1 MKKSQRFIAGAAAL
15 LAVSTTF
22 ATEGGGSTYPVGAEN
37 HLAGAAPPPGVYV
50 LEYVNVYS
58 ASRLNDGQGNALP
71 VPGFKVKAN
80 AAATRIAWVTTTPVM
95 GGQLVA
101 HAILPLVSVK
111 VSAAG
116 QSSSRSGLGDI
127 SLGTGVAWHH
137 SPQLHS
143 VAALDLVVPVGGYDA
158 SRAVNIGRNYASI
171 QPAYLVSWIDP
182 NGLNADAKVG
192 MSLNRTNK
200 DTGYRSGNELNIDY
214 ALGWGLGNGW
224 VVGVGGH
231 LYQQLSDDRRNGQA
245 VPGNKGRSYAAGP
258 NLKYDSGKGW
268 FITAKLNKEFS
279 VRSRSEGTSFWIK
292 TTIPF

>member
-1 MKKSQRFIAGAAAL
+1 MKHTQLCLGAAL
-15 LAVSTTF
+15 LTAASASF

-58 ASRLNDGQGNALP
+58 ADRVNDGQGQAVP
-71 VPGFKVKAN
+71 IPGFKVNAV
-80 AAATRIAWVTTTPVM
+80 AAATRIAWVTNTPVM

-101 HAILPLVSVK
+101 HAILPLVKVK

-116 QSSSRSGLGDI
+116 QSSSSSGLGDV
-127 SLGTGVAWHH
+127 SLGAGVAWHH

-143 VAALDLVVPVGGYDA
+143 VAALDIVLPVGRYDA
-158 SRAVNIGRNYASI
+158 ARPVNVGRNYASI

-182 NGLNADAKVG
+182 NGLNADAKIG
-192 MSLNRTNK
+192 LNLNRTNN
-200 DTGYRSGNELNIDY
+200 DTGYRSGTELNIDY

-224 VVGVGGH
+224 VVGVGGNI
-231 LYQQLSDDRRNGQA
+231 YQQLSDDKRHGQS
-245 VPGNKGRSYAAGP
+245 VPGAKGRAYSAGP

-268 FITAKLNKEFS
+268 FITAKLAKEFS
-279 VRSRSEGTSFWIK
+279 VRSRSEGTQFWIK

>member
-1 MKKSQRFIAGAAAL
+1 MKHTPLCLGAAL
-15 LAVSTTF
+15 LTAATVSF

-58 ASRLNDGQGNALP
+58 ADRVNDGQGQAVP
-71 VPGFKVKAN
+71 IPGFKVNAV
-80 AAATRIAWVTTTPVM
+80 AAATRIAWVTNTPVM

-101 HAILPLVSVK
+101 HAILPLVKVK

-116 QSSSRSGLGDI
+116 RSSSSSGLGDV
-127 SLGTGVAWHH
+127 SLGAGVTWHH

-143 VAALDLVVPVGGYDA
+143 VAALDIVLPVGRYDA
-158 SRAVNIGRNYASI
+158 ARPVNVGRNYASI

-182 NGLNADAKVG
+182 NGLNADAKIG
-192 MSLNRTNK
+192 LNLNRTNN

-224 VVGVGGH
+224 VVGVGGNI
-231 LYQQLSDDRRNGQA
+231 YQQLSEDKNHGQS
-245 VPGNKGRSYAAGP
+245 VPGSKGRAYSAGT

-268 FITAKLNKEFS
+268 FITAKLAKEFS
-279 VRSRSEGTSFWIK
+279 VRSRSEGTQFWIK

>member
-1 MKKSQRFIAGAAAL
+1 MKHTQLCLGAAL
-15 LAVSTTF
+15 LTAASASF

-58 ASRLNDGQGNALP
+58 ADRVNDGQGQAVP
-71 VPGFKVKAN
+71 IPGFKVNAV
-80 AAATRIAWVTTTPVM
+80 AAATRIAWVTNTPVM

-101 HAILPLVSVK
+101 HAILPLVKVK

-116 QSSSRSGLGDI
+116 QSSSSSGLGDV
-127 SLGTGVAWHH
+127 SLGAGVAWHH

-143 VAALDLVVPVGGYDA
+143 VAALDIVLPVGKYDA
-158 SRAVNIGRNYASI
+158 SRPVNVGRNYASV

-182 NGLNADAKVG
+182 NGLNADAKIG
-192 MSLNRTNK
+192 LNLNRTNK
-200 DTGYRSGNELNIDY
+200 DTAYRSGTELNIDY

-224 VVGVGGH
+224 VLGVGGNI
-231 LYQQLSDDRRNGQA
+231 YQQLSEDKSHGQS
-245 VPGNKGRSYAAGP
+245 VPGSKGRAYSAGP

-268 FITAKLNKEFS
+268 FITAKLAREFS
-279 VRSRSEGTSFWIK
+279 VRSRSEGTQFWIK

>member
-1 MKKSQRFIAGAAAL
+1 MNKTTLSLAAL
-15 LAVSTTF
+15 ALLSATSASF

-58 ASRLNDGQGNALP
+58 ADRLNDGQGNAVP

-116 QSSSRSGLGDI
+116 QSSSRSGLGDV

-143 VAALDLVVPVGGYDA
+143 VMALDLVLPVGQYDA
-158 SRAVNIGRNYASI
+158 ARPVNIGRNYASL

-182 NGLNADAKVG
+182 AGFNADAKIG
-192 MSLNRTNK
+192 LNLNRTNK

-224 VVGVGGH
+224 VLGVGGH
-231 LYQQLSDDRRNGQA
+231 LYQQLSDDRRNGETVA
-245 VPGNKGRSYAAGP
+245 GNKGRSYAAGP

-268 FITAKLNKEFS
+268 FITAKLSKEFS
-279 VRSRSEGTSFWIK
+279 VRSRTEGTSFWIK

>member
-1 MKKSQRFIAGAAAL
+1 MKHTKLYLGAAL
-15 LAVSTTF
+15 LTAASASF
-22 ATEGGGSTYPVGAEN
+22 ATEGGGSTYPIGAEN

-58 ASRLNDGQGNALP
+58 ADRVNDGQGQAVP
-71 VPGFKVKAN
+71 IPGFKVNAV
-80 AAATRIAWVTTTPVM
+80 AAATRIAWVTNTPVM

-101 HAILPLVSVK
+101 HAILPLVKVK

-116 QSSSRSGLGDI
+116 QSSSSSGLGDV
-127 SLGTGVAWHH
+127 SLGAGVAWHH

-143 VAALDLVVPVGGYDA
+143 VAALDIVLPVGRYDA
-158 SRAVNIGRNYASI
+158 TRPVNVGRNYASI

-182 NGLNADAKVG
+182 NGLNADAKIG
-192 MSLNRTNK
+192 LSLNRTNN

-224 VVGVGGH
+224 VLGVGGNI
-231 LYQQLSDDRRNGQA
+231 YQQLSEDKSHGQS
-245 VPGNKGRSYAAGP
+245 VRDSKGRAYSAGP

-268 FITAKLNKEFS
+268 FITAKLAREFS
-279 VRSRSEGTSFWIK
+279 VRSRSEGTQFWIK

>member
-1 MKKSQRFIAGAAAL
+1 MKHTPLCLGAAL
-15 LAVSTTF
+15 LTAATASF

-58 ASRLNDGQGNALP
+58 ADRVNDGQGQAVP
-71 VPGFKVKAN
+71 IPGFKVNAV
-80 AAATRIAWVTTTPVM
+80 AAATRIAWVTNTPVM

-101 HAILPLVSVK
+101 HAILPLVKVK

-116 QSSSRSGLGDI
+116 RSSSSSGLGDV
-127 SLGTGVAWHH
+127 SLGVGVAWHH

-143 VAALDLVVPVGGYDA
+143 VAALDIVLPVGRYDA
-158 SRAVNIGRNYASI
+158 ARPVNVGRNYASI

-182 NGLNADAKVG
+182 NGLNADAKIG
-192 MSLNRTNK
+192 LNLNRTNN

-224 VVGVGGH
+224 VVGVGGNI
-231 LYQQLSDDRRNGQA
+231 YQQLSDDKRHGQS
-245 VPGNKGRSYAAGP
+245 VPGAKGRAYSAGP

-268 FITAKLNKEFS
+268 FITAKLAREFS
-279 VRSRSEGTSFWIK
+279 VRSRSEGPQFWIK

>member
-1 MKKSQRFIAGAAAL
+1 MKHTPLCLGAAL
-15 LAVSTTF
+15 LTAATVSF

-58 ASRLNDGQGNALP
+58 ADRVNDGQGQAVP
-71 VPGFKVKAN
+71 IPGFKVNAV
-80 AAATRIAWVTTTPVM
+80 AAATRIAWVTNTPVM

-101 HAILPLVSVK
+101 HAILPLVKVK

-116 QSSSRSGLGDI
+116 RSSSSSGLGDV
-127 SLGTGVAWHH
+127 SLGAGVVWHH

-143 VAALDLVVPVGGYDA
+143 VAALDIVLPVGQYDA
-158 SRAVNIGRNYASI
+158 ARPVNVGRNYASI

-182 NGLNADAKVG
+182 NGLNADAKIG
-192 MSLNRTNK
+192 LNLNRTNN

-224 VVGVGGH
+224 VVGVGGNI
-231 LYQQLSDDRRNGQA
+231 YQQLSDDKRHGQS
-245 VPGNKGRSYAAGP
+245 VPGAKGRAYSAGP

-268 FITAKLNKEFS
+268 FITAKLAKEFS
-279 VRSRSEGTSFWIK
+279 VRSRSEGTQFWIK

>member
-1 MKKSQRFIAGAAAL
+1 MNKTTLSLAAL
-15 LAVSTTF
+15 ALLSATSASF

-58 ASRLNDGQGNALP
+58 ADRLNDGQGNAVP

-116 QSSSRSGLGDI
+116 QSSSRSGLGDV

-143 VAALDLVVPVGGYDA
+143 VMALDLVLPVGQYDA
-158 SRAVNIGRNYASI
+158 ARPVNIGRNYASL

-182 NGLNADAKVG
+182 AGFNADAKIG
-192 MSLNRTNK
+192 LNLNRTNK
-200 DTGYRSGNELNIDY
+200 DTSYRSGNELNIDY

-224 VVGVGGH
+224 VLGVGGH
-231 LYQQLSDDRRNGQA
+231 LYQQLSDDRRHGETVA
-245 VPGNKGRSYAAGP
+245 GNKGRSYAAGP

-268 FITAKLNKEFS
+268 FITAKLSKEFS
-279 VRSRSEGTSFWIK
+279 VRSRTEGTSFWIK

>member
-1 MKKSQRFIAGAAAL
+1 MKHTPLCLGAAL
-15 LAVSTTF
+15 LTAASASF

-58 ASRLNDGQGNALP
+58 ADRVNDGQGQAVP
-71 VPGFKVKAN
+71 IPGFKVNAV
-80 AAATRIAWVTTTPVM
+80 AAATRIAWVTNTPVM

-101 HAILPLVSVK
+101 HAILPLVKVK

-116 QSSSRSGLGDI
+116 RSSSSSGLGDV
-127 SLGTGVAWHH
+127 SLGAGVAWHH

-143 VAALDLVVPVGGYDA
+143 VAALDIVLPVGRYDA
-158 SRAVNIGRNYASI
+158 ARPVNVGRNYASI

-182 NGLNADAKVG
+182 NGLNADAKIG
-192 MSLNRTNK
+192 LNLNRTNN

-224 VVGVGGH
+224 VLGVGGNI
-231 LYQQLSDDRRNGQA
+231 YQQLSDDKRLGQS
-245 VPGNKGRSYAAGP
+245 VPGAKGRAYSAGP

-268 FITAKLNKEFS
+268 FITAKLAREFS
-279 VRSRSEGTSFWIK
+279 VRSRSEGTQFWIK

>member
-1 MKKSQRFIAGAAAL
+1 MKHTQLCLGAAL
-15 LAVSTTF
+15 LTAASASF

-58 ASRLNDGQGNALP
+58 ADRVNDGQGQAVP
-71 VPGFKVKAN
+71 IPGFKVNAV
-80 AAATRIAWVTTTPVM
+80 AAATRIAWVTNTPVM

-101 HAILPLVSVK
+101 HAILPLVKVK

-116 QSSSRSGLGDI
+116 RSSSSSGLGDV
-127 SLGTGVAWHH
+127 SLGAGVAWHH

-143 VAALDLVVPVGGYDA
+143 VAALDIVLPVGRYDA
-158 SRAVNIGRNYASI
+158 TRQVNVGRNYASV
-171 QPAYLVSWIDP
+171 QPAYLVSWLDP
-182 NGLNADAKVG
+182 SGLNADAKIG
-192 MSLNRTNK
+192 LNLNRTNK
-200 DTGYRSGNELNIDY
+200 DTGYRSGTELNIDY

-224 VVGVGGH
+224 VLGVGGNI
-231 LYQQLSDDRRNGQA
+231 YQQLSEDKSHGQS
-245 VPGNKGRSYAAGP
+245 VPGAKGRAYSAGP

-268 FITAKLNKEFS
+268 FITAKLAREFS
-279 VRSRSEGTSFWIK
+279 VRSRSEGTQFWIK

>member
-1 MKKSQRFIAGAAAL
+1 MKHTQLCLGAAL
-15 LAVSTTF
+15 LTAASASF

-58 ASRLNDGQGNALP
+58 ADRVNDAQGQAVP
-71 VPGFKVKAN
+71 IPGFKVNAV
-80 AAATRIAWVTTTPVM
+80 AAATRIAWVTNTPVL

-101 HAILPLVSVK
+101 HAILPLVKVK

-116 QSSSRSGLGDI
+116 QSSSSSGLGDV
-127 SLGTGVAWHH
+127 SLGAGVAWHH

-143 VAALDLVVPVGGYDA
+143 VAALDIVLPVGRYDA
-158 SRAVNIGRNYASI
+158 ARPVNVGRNYASV

-182 NGLNADAKVG
+182 NGLNADAKIG
-192 MSLNRTNK
+192 LSLNRTNN

-224 VVGVGGH
+224 VLGVGGNI
-231 LYQQLSDDRRNGQA
+231 YQQLSEDKAKGQS
-245 VPGNKGRSYAAGP
+245 VPGSKGRAYSAGP

-268 FITAKLNKEFS
+268 FITAKLAREFS
-279 VRSRSEGTSFWIK
+279 VRSRSEGTQFWIK

>member
-1 MKKSQRFIAGAAAL
+1 MKHTPLCLGAAL
-15 LAVSTTF
+15 LTAATVSF

-58 ASRLNDGQGNALP
+58 ADRVNDGQGQAVP
-71 VPGFKVKAN
+71 IPGFKVNAV
-80 AAATRIAWVTTTPVM
+80 AAATRIAWVTNTPVM

-101 HAILPLVSVK
+101 HAILPLVKVK

-116 QSSSRSGLGDI
+116 RSSSSSGLGDV
-127 SLGTGVAWHH
+127 SLGAGVAWHH

-143 VAALDLVVPVGGYDA
+143 VAALDIVLPVGRYDA
-158 SRAVNIGRNYASI
+158 ARPVNVGRNYASI

-182 NGLNADAKVG
+182 NGLNADAKIG
-192 MSLNRTNK
+192 LNLNRTNK

-224 VVGVGGH
+224 VLGVGGNI
-231 LYQQLSDDRRNGQA
+231 YQQLSDDKRLGQS
-245 VPGNKGRSYAAGP
+245 VPGAKGRAYSAGP

-268 FITAKLNKEFS
+268 FITAKLAREFS
-279 VRSRSEGTSFWIK
+279 VRSRSEGTQFWIK

>member
-1 MKKSQRFIAGAAAL
+1 MNKTTLSLAAL
-15 LAVSTTF
+15 ALLSTASASF

-58 ASRLNDGQGNALP
+58 ADRLNDGQGNAVP

-116 QSSSRSGLGDI
+116 QSSSRSGLGDV

-143 VAALDLVVPVGGYDA
+143 VMALDLVLPVGQYDA
-158 SRAVNIGRNYASI
+158 ARPVNIGRNYASL

-182 NGLNADAKVG
+182 AGFNADAKIG
-192 MSLNRTNK
+192 LNLNRTNK

-224 VVGVGGH
+224 VLGVGGH
-231 LYQQLSDDRRNGQA
+231 LYQQLSDDRRNGETVA
-245 VPGNKGRSYAAGP
+245 GNKGRSYAAGP

-268 FITAKLNKEFS
+268 FITAKLSKEFS
-279 VRSRSEGTSFWIK
+279 VRSRTEGTSFWIK

>member
-1 MKKSQRFIAGAAAL
+1 MNKTTLSLAAL
-15 LAVSTTF
+15 ALLSATSASF

-58 ASRLNDGQGNALP
+58 ADRLNDGQGNAVP

-116 QSSSRSGLGDI
+116 QSSSRSGLGDV

-143 VAALDLVVPVGGYDA
+143 VMALDLVLPVGQYDA
-158 SRAVNIGRNYASI
+158 ARPVNIGRNYASL

-182 NGLNADAKVG
+182 AGFNADAKIG
-192 MSLNRTNK
+192 LNLNRTNK

-224 VVGVGGH
+224 VLGVGGH
-231 LYQQLSDDRRNGQA
+231 LYQQLSDDRRNGEMVA
-245 VPGNKGRSYAAGP
+245 GNKGRSYAAGP

-268 FITAKLNKEFS
+268 FITAKLSKEFS
-279 VRSRSEGTSFWIK
+279 VRSRTEGTSFWIK

>member
-1 MKKSQRFIAGAAAL
+1 MKHTPLCLGAAL
-15 LAVSTTF
+15 LTAASASF

-58 ASRLNDGQGNALP
+58 ADRVNYGQGQAVP
-71 VPGFKVKAN
+71 IPGFKVNAV
-80 AAATRIAWVTTTPVM
+80 AAATRIAWVTNTPVM

-101 HAILPLVSVK
+101 HAILPLVKVK

-116 QSSSRSGLGDI
+116 RSSSSSGLGDV
-127 SLGTGVAWHH
+127 SLGAGVAWHH

-143 VAALDLVVPVGGYDA
+143 VAALDIVLPVGRYDA
-158 SRAVNIGRNYASI
+158 ARPVNVGRNYASI

-182 NGLNADAKVG
+182 NGLNADAKIG
-192 MSLNRTNK
+192 LNLNRTNK
-200 DTGYRSGNELNIDY
+200 DTDYRSGTELNIDY

-224 VVGVGGH
+224 VVGVGGNI
-231 LYQQLSDDRRNGQA
+231 YQQLSDDKRHGQS
-245 VPGNKGRSYAAGP
+245 VPGAKGRAYSAGP
-258 NLKYDSGKGW
+258 NLRYDSGKGW
-268 FITAKLNKEFS
+268 FITAKLAKEFS
-279 VRSRSEGTSFWIK
+279 VRSRSEGTQFWIK

>member
-1 MKKSQRFIAGAAAL
+1 LKKIHLFMGAAL
-15 LAVSTTF
+15 LTAASASF

-58 ASRLNDGQGNALP
+58 ADRVNDAQGQAVP
-71 VPGFKVKAN
+71 IPGFKVNAV
-80 AAATRIAWVTTTPVM
+80 AAATRIAWVTDTPVM

-101 HAILPLVSVK
+101 HAILPLVK

-116 QSSSRSGLGDI
+116 QSSSSSGLGDV
-127 SLGTGVAWHH
+127 SLGAGVAWHH

-143 VAALDLVVPVGGYDA
+143 VAALDIVLPVGKYDA
-158 SRAVNIGRNYASI
+158 SRQVNVGRNYASI

-182 NGLNADAKVG
+182 NGLNADAKIG
-192 MSLNRTNK
+192 LSLNRTNY

-224 VVGVGGH
+224 VLGVGGNI
-231 LYQQLSDDRRNGQA
+231 YQQLSEDKAHGQS
-245 VPGNKGRSYAAGP
+245 VPGAKGRAYSAGP

-268 FITAKLNKEFS
+268 FITAKLAREFS
-279 VRSRSEGTSFWIK
+279 VRSRSEGTQFWIK

>member
-1 MKKSQRFIAGAAAL
+1 MNKTTLSLAAL
-15 LAVSTTF
+15 ALLSATSASF

-58 ASRLNDGQGNALP
+58 ADRLNDGQGNAVP

-116 QSSSRSGLGDI
+116 QSSSRSGLGDV

-143 VAALDLVVPVGGYDA
+143 VMALDLVLPVGQYDA
-158 SRAVNIGRNYASI
+158 ARPVNIGRNYASL

-182 NGLNADAKVG
+182 AGFNADAKIG
-192 MSLNRTNK
+192 LNLNRTNK
-200 DTGYRSGNELNIDY
+200 DTSYRSGNELNIDY

-224 VVGVGGH
+224 VLGVGGH
-231 LYQQLSDDRRNGQA
+231 LYQQLSDDRRNGETVA
-245 VPGNKGRSYAAGP
+245 GNKGRSYAAGP

-268 FITAKLNKEFS
+268 FITAKLSKEFS
-279 VRSRSEGTSFWIK
+279 VRSRTEGTSFWIK

>member
-1 MKKSQRFIAGAAAL
+1 MNKTTLSLAAL
-15 LAVSTTF
+15 ALLSTASASF
-22 ATEGGGSTYPVGAEN
+22 ATEGGGSTYPIGAEN

-58 ASRLNDGQGNALP
+58 ANRLNDGQGKAVP
-71 VPGFKVKAN
+71 VPGFKVKAT
-80 AAATRIAWVTTTPVM
+80 AAATRVAWVTNTPVM

-116 QSSSRSGLGDI
+116 QSSSSSGLGDI

-182 NGLNADAKVG
+182 AGFNADAKIG
-192 MSLNRTNK
+192 MSFNRTNK
-200 DTGYRSGNELNIDY
+200 DTDYRSGSELNIDY

-231 LYQQLSDDRRNGQA
+231 VYQQLSEDRRNGETVA
-245 VPGNKGRSYAAGP
+245 SNKGQSYAAGP

-268 FITAKLNKEFS
+268 FIAAKLNKEFS
-279 VRSRSEGTSFWIK
+279 VRSRTEGTSFWIK

>member
-1 MKKSQRFIAGAAAL
+1 MKHTPLCLGAAL
-15 LAVSTTF
+15 LTAASASF

-58 ASRLNDGQGNALP
+58 ADRVNDGQGQAVP
-71 VPGFKVKAN
+71 IPGFKVNAV
-80 AAATRIAWVTTTPVM
+80 AAATRIAWVTNTPVM

-101 HAILPLVSVK
+101 HAILPLVKVK

-116 QSSSRSGLGDI
+116 RSSSSSGLGDV
-127 SLGTGVAWHH
+127 SLGAGVAWHH

-143 VAALDLVVPVGGYDA
+143 VAALDIVLPVGQYDA
-158 SRAVNIGRNYASI
+158 SRPVNVGRNYASI

-182 NGLNADAKVG
+182 NGLNADAKIG
-192 MSLNRTNK
+192 LSLNRTNN

-224 VVGVGGH
+224 VLGVGGNI
-231 LYQQLSDDRRNGQA
+231 YQQLCDDKRLGQS
-245 VPGNKGRSYAAGP
+245 VPGAKGRAYSAGP

-268 FITAKLNKEFS
+268 FITAKLAREFS
-279 VRSRSEGTSFWIK
+279 VRSRSEGTQFWIK

>member
-1 MKKSQRFIAGAAAL
+1 MTNSQRFIAGAAAL
-15 LAVSTTF
+15 LAVSTSF
-22 ATEGGGSTYPVGAEN
+22 ATEGGRSTYPVGAEN

-58 ASRLNDGQGNALP
+58 ADRLNDGQGNAVP

-101 HAILPLVSVK
+101 HAILPLVRVK

-143 VAALDLVVPVGGYDA
+143 VMALDLVLPVGQYDA
-158 SRAVNIGRNYASI
+158 ARPVNIGRNYASL

-182 NGLNADAKVG
+182 AGFNADAKIG
-192 MSLNRTNK
+192 LNLNRTNK

-224 VVGVGGH
+224 VLGVGGH
-231 LYQQLSDDRRNGQA
+231 LYQQLSDDRRNGETVA
-245 VPGNKGRSYAAGP
+245 GNKGRSYAAGP

-268 FITAKLNKEFS
+268 FITAKLNQEFS
-279 VRSRSEGTSFWIK
+279 VRSRTEGTSFWIK

>member
-15 LAVSTTF
+15 LAVSTSF
-22 ATEGGGSTYPVGAEN
+22 ATEGGGSSYPIGAEN
-37 HLAGAAPPPGVYV
+37 HLAGAAPPPGAYAM
-50 LEYVNVYS
+50 EYVNVYS
-58 ASRLNDGQGNALP
+58 ADRLNDGQGKAVP
-71 VPGFKVKAN
+71 VPGFKAKAT
-80 AAATRIAWVTTTPVM
+80 AAATRISWVTTTPVM
-95 GGQLVA
+95 GGQLLAQV
-101 HAILPLVSVK
+101 ILPLVSVK

-116 QSSSRSGLGDI
+116 QSSSRSGLGDV

-143 VAALDLVVPVGGYDA
+143 VAAVDLVLPVGQYDA
-158 SRAVNIGRNYASI
+158 ARPVNIGRNYASL

-182 NGLNADAKVG
+182 AGFNADAKIG

-200 DTGYRSGNELNIDY
+200 DTGYRSGTELNIDY

-231 LYQQLSDDRRNGQA
+231 LYQQLSDDRRHGETVA
-245 VPGNKGRSYAAGP
+245 GNKGRSYAAGP
-258 NLKYDSGKGW
+258 NVKYDSGKGW
-268 FITAKLNKEFS
+268 FITAKLSQEFS
-279 VRSRSEGTSFWIK
+279 VRSRTEGNSFWIK

>member
-1 MKKSQRFIAGAAAL
+1 MKHTPLCLGAAL
-15 LAVSTTF
+15 LTAASASF

-58 ASRLNDGQGNALP
+58 ADRVNDGQGQAVP
-71 VPGFKVKAN
+71 IPGFKVNAV
-80 AAATRIAWVTTTPVM
+80 AAATRIAWVTNTPVM

-101 HAILPLVSVK
+101 HAILPLVKVK

-116 QSSSRSGLGDI
+116 RSSSSSGLGDV
-127 SLGTGVAWHH
+127 SLGAGVAWHH

-143 VAALDLVVPVGGYDA
+143 VAALDIVLPVGQYDA
-158 SRAVNIGRNYASI
+158 ARPVNVGRNYASI

-182 NGLNADAKVG
+182 NGLNADAKIG
-192 MSLNRTNK
+192 LNLNRTNN

-224 VVGVGGH
+224 VLGVGGNI
-231 LYQQLSDDRRNGQA
+231 YQQLSDDKRLGQS
-245 VPGNKGRSYAAGP
+245 VPGAKGRAYSAGP

-268 FITAKLNKEFS
+268 FITAKLAREFS
-279 VRSRSEGTSFWIK
+279 VRSRSEGTQFWIK

>member
-1 MKKSQRFIAGAAAL
+1 MNKTTLSLAAL
-15 LAVSTTF
+15 TLMSAASASF

-50 LEYVNVYS
+50 LEYVNQYS
-58 ASRLNDGQGNALP
+58 ANRLNDAQGNAVP
-71 VPGFKVKAN
+71 VPGFKVKAT

-116 QSSSRSGLGDI
+116 QSSSRSGLGDV
-127 SLGTGVAWHH
+127 SLGAGVAWHH

-143 VAALDLVVPVGGYDA
+143 VAALDLVVPVGSYDA
-158 SRAVNIGRNYASI
+158 ARPVNVGRNYASI

-182 NGLNADAKVG
+182 NGWNADAKIG
-192 MSLNRTNK
+192 MSFNRTNK
-200 DTGYRSGNELNIDY
+200 DTGYRSGTELNVDY

-224 VVGVGGH
+224 VVGVGGN
-231 LYQQLSDDRRNGQA
+231 LYQQLSEDTLNGQSRS
-245 VPGNKGRSYAAGP
+245 GSKGRAYAVGP

-268 FITAKLNKEFS
+268 FITAKLSKEFS
-279 VRSRSEGTSFWIK
+279 VRSRTEGTSVWIK

>member
-1 MKKSQRFIAGAAAL
+1 MKHTPLCLGAAL
-15 LAVSTTF
+15 LTAATASF

-58 ASRLNDGQGNALP
+58 ADRVNDGQGQAVP
-71 VPGFKVKAN
+71 IPGFKVNAV
-80 AAATRIAWVTTTPVM
+80 AAATRIAWVTNTPVM

-101 HAILPLVSVK
+101 HAILPLVKVK

-116 QSSSRSGLGDI
+116 QSSSSSGLGDV
-127 SLGTGVAWHH
+127 SLGAGVAWHH

-143 VAALDLVVPVGGYDA
+143 VAALDIVLPVGRYDA
-158 SRAVNIGRNYASI
+158 TRAVNVGRNYASI

-182 NGLNADAKVG
+182 NGLNADAKIG
-192 MSLNRTNK
+192 LNLNRTNK
-200 DTGYRSGNELNIDY
+200 DTDYRSGNELNIDY

-224 VVGVGGH
+224 VVGVGGNI
-231 LYQQLSDDRRNGQA
+231 YQQLSDDKRHGQS
-245 VPGNKGRSYAAGP
+245 VPGAKGRAYSAGP

-268 FITAKLNKEFS
+268 FITAKLAKEFS
-279 VRSRSEGTSFWIK
+279 VRSRSEGTQFWIK